1 VATTGELKSREA
13 EARYKA
19 NGDLV
24 AEIGLPLFDTPAT
37 PPRNTVR
44 KERIGAIMKGRKGV

>member
-1 VATTGELKSREA
+1 
-13 EARYKA
+13 
-19 NGDLV
+19 LV